1 MEDASNTARPHRLR
15 SAPEILILG
24 VAVPV
29 AVRRVTRMLGLAHL
43 DPAPDGRGLLI
54 PGCRSVH
61 TFGMRFAIDV
71 HFIDR
76 DGDVIRSELAVKPR
90 RMLYCRRACAVLE
103 LQSAPVSTAAR

>member
-1 MEDASNTARPHRLR
+1 MEDLRQTTRPRRLR

-29 AVRRVTRMLGLAHL
+29 AVRRATRMLGLAHL

-76 DGDVIRSELAVKPR
+76 DGDVIRSEMAVAPWR
-90 RMLYCRRACAVLE
+90 VLYCRHACAVLE
-103 LQSAPVSTAAR
+103 LQSVSAAAR

>member
-1 MEDASNTARPHRLR
+1 MPVTRPGPTGSPALRRARAKCR
-15 SAPEILILG
+15 A
-24 VAVPV
+24 
-29 AVRRVTRMLGLAHL
+29 TRMLGLAHL

-61 TFGMRFAIDV
+61 TFGMRFAIDI

-76 DGDVIRSELAVKPR
+76 DGDVIRSEMAVKPR

-103 LQSAPVSTAAR
+103 LQSAPV

>member
-1 MEDASNTARPHRLR
+1 MEDACHPARPHRLR

-61 TFGMRFAIDV
+61 TFGMRFAIDI

-76 DGDVIRSELAVKPR
+76 DGNLVRSEMAVEPR

-103 LQSAPVSTAAR
+103 LQSAPV

>member
-1 MEDASNTARPHRLR
+1 MDGLCPTTVPRRLR
-15 SAPEILILG
+15 SAPEIVILG

-29 AVRRVTRMLGLAHL
+29 AIRPATRMLGLAHL

-76 DGDVIRSELAVKPR
+76 DGDLIRSEMAVGPG
-90 RMLYCRRACAVLE
+90 RMLWCRRACAVLE
-103 LQSAPVSTAAR
+103 LQSAPP